1 MVNKTLCTE
10 KIGYDV
16 DSNDVQNEELIKK
29 MKIMKHSINMII
41 MMIMMIMM
49 MMMTLHQEKSSS
61 WVGGG
66 CLWKK
71 RSLSELPNF
80 SSTCLSFQTR
90 VAEVARPQDRRS
102 PLA

>member
-16 DSNDVQNEELIKK
+16 DSNEELIKK

-41 MMIMMIMM
+41 MIIMMM

-80 SSTCLSFQTR
+80 SSTRSELQTDGENFSR
-90 VAEVARPQDRRS
+90 
-102 PLA
+102 